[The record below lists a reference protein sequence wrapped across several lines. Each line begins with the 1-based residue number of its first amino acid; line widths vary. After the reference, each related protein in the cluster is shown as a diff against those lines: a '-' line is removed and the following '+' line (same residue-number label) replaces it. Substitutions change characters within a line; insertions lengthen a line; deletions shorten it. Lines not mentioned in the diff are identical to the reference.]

1 MNEIDDY
8 IYDLENENITKTQ
21 ERSNSF
27 LSLGELAN
35 ELTVSCTYVNDFN
48 RVTRSTQTTIN
59 EITDLKNVQTIY
71 KNINKNLKTVYNAIK
86 VNYNKKINDSVQELH
101 NNIIQQL
108 LQIEKSYKQNLN
120 IIRQAY
126 HTELVNFKIQYK
138 NYQNETLKTEH
149 DKQLLKIINEKNYYA
164 DETVKMKKIINEL
177 NNKLF
182 RLKYILVQKYP
193 AKVKQLFSEKNT
205 DLNDILDPRD
215 LQIESAMQH
224 LQVDKLKKDN
234 EIRNLK
240 KKLNKVKND
249 LNKKLEDET
258 EYITVEKHKAIVK
271 ELREDLELSKHLM
284 EKEKDKEIN
293 RLFVESKKLKSIY
306 EAQLLSMRKMQ
317 NKTNIGHV
325 LERQSKILELS
336 RIFFPRIINQNS
348 ALSSSQID
356 IKDENSTNTTTLSKK
371 NSKNNLLNENKIENN
386 SNLNLSKKTSKNNLI
401 NDNKLEN
408 IPNSSLSKKNSV
420 IYDNKLE
427 NIPNSSLSKKNS
439 VIYDNKLENIPNS
452 NLSKK
457 NSIINDNKQES
468 ISNISLSKKNS
479 IIIDNKLEKIS
490 NTSSSRKI
498 NSVNDKNTSDI
509 NNKNLSTINKNNF
522 IFEKRNS
529 LLSRMNKNNN
539 NNINEDKPVRP
550 FTSYFPSE
558 YVRKKE

>member
-205 DLNDILDPRD
+205 DLN
-215 LQIESAMQH
+215 
-224 LQVDKLKKDN
+224 
-234 EIRNLK
+234 
-240 KKLNKVKND
+240 
-249 LNKKLEDET
+249 
-258 EYITVEKHKAIVK
+258 
-271 ELREDLELSKHLM
+271 
-284 EKEKDKEIN
+284 
-293 RLFVESKKLKSIY
+293 
-306 EAQLLSMRKMQ
+306 
-317 NKTNIGHV
+317 
-325 LERQSKILELS
+325 
-336 RIFFPRIINQNS
+336 
-348 ALSSSQID
+348 
-356 IKDENSTNTTTLSKK
+356 
-371 NSKNNLLNENKIENN
+371 
-386 SNLNLSKKTSKNNLI
+386 
-401 NDNKLEN
+401 
-408 IPNSSLSKKNSV
+408 
-420 IYDNKLE
+420 
-427 NIPNSSLSKKNS
+427 
-439 VIYDNKLENIPNS
+439 
-452 NLSKK
+452 
-457 NSIINDNKQES
+457 
-468 ISNISLSKKNS
+468 
-479 IIIDNKLEKIS
+479 
-490 NTSSSRKI
+490 
-498 NSVNDKNTSDI
+498 
-509 NNKNLSTINKNNF
+509 
-522 IFEKRNS
+522 
-529 LLSRMNKNNN
+529 
-539 NNINEDKPVRP
+539 
-550 FTSYFPSE
+550 
-558 YVRKKE
+558 